1 MTLFNRLMDALTAA
15 GSVSDREIRAET
27 WALGGRHGGEVLR
40 GARSELAGP
49 DLPARRAVVLRAVI
63 RSQEQLLA
71 AR

>member
-27 WALGGRHGGEVLR
+27 WALGGRHGGEVLG
-40 GARSELAGP
+40 GARAELANR

-63 RSQEQLLA
+63 RSQERLLA

>member
-1 MTLFNRLMDALTAA
+1 MNLFNRLMDALTAA

-27 WALGGRHGGEVLR
+27 WALGGRHGGEVLG
-40 GARSELAGP
+40 GARAELANR

-63 RSQEQLLA
+63 RSQERLLA